1 MRASPNHNPCRAQAP
16 SPASPWMPLPS
27 ERHFLQSENMFL
39 LVGPPDSQAVDVCG
53 HWFGQGRDSGT
64 QEMKEVN
71 YPFSLRIDQCEGQL
85 LSAHKITHQPWML
98 LQESLSSGETTDVP
112 APGAPCDGKTW
123 THVQETQSEERQP
136 GGCPP
141 SWMVRIS

>member
-71 YPFSLRIDQCEGQL
+71 YPFSLRINVRGNSSL
-85 LSAHKITHQPWML
+85 LTKSHTSPGCCSKSLCPVGR
-98 LQESLSSGETTDVP
+98 LQMSQHLELPVMGRHGHT
-112 APGAPCDGKTW
+112 CRR
-123 THVQETQSEERQP
+123 HR
-136 GGCPP
+136 
-141 SWMVRIS
+141 VRNANLGVVHPHGW